1 MLFEDMQRAVYDAE
15 RTIRKA
21 NNQSLRLAQML
32 RGKLRIVSKEYDGD
46 EVLKDLKIELSQF
59 NASTGKWK
67 N

>member
-1 MLFEDMQRAVYDAE
+1 MLFEEMQRAVYDAE

-32 RGKLRIVSKEYDGD
+32 KGKLRLVSQEHNGD
-46 EVLKDLKIELSQF
+46 EALRDLKRELSQF